1 MDAPPWYRWDGNDLI
16 LRLRVQPRAGRNA
29 FAEPFGDALKVK
41 LKAPPVDGRANAEL
55 LRFIADQFDVPRD
68 AVHLLSGQQSRTK
81 LLRVQRPER
90 LPAET
95 RLDMIAARA

>member
-1 MDAPPWYRWDGNDLI
+1 MPDTAWYRWEGHDLL

-55 LRFIADQFDVPRD
+55 LLFIAESFGVSRS
-68 AVHLLSGQQSRTK
+68 AVELVSGHQSRTK
-81 LLRVQRPER
+81 QMRIQNPQRLTLGIR
-90 LPAET
+90 
-95 RLDMIAARA
+95 RD